1 MCANSQRASNLEVL
15 RHYVLSRPPGHHA
28 LKDEACGLCYFN
40 NVAVAAHHCL
50 NTHQLKKVLI
60 VDWDVHHGQ
69 GTQRAF
75 YDDPRFGILFDIQHF
90 FHVGCLN
97 TL

>member
-1 MCANSQRASNLEVL
+1 MALLNNVL
-15 RHYVLSRPPGHHA
+15 IHHILCRPPGHHA

-75 YDDPRFGILFDIQHF
+75 YDDPRFNILVDIEHF
-90 FHVGCLN
+90 FPCRLFKYP
-97 TL
+97 LK